1 MNFYY
6 EFIIQG
12 DYVNFNIENLEEL
25 LTNMNL
31 DDRININKIPDID
44 LYMDQVIQLFE
55 NNLEHIKRNPT
66 DKILTKTMINNYSK
80 DKLLFQNKNKK
91 YSKDHILL
99 MILIYDLKQTLSI
112 ADIKKLFTPMVKIL
126 SEEKSNFDL
135 SNIYNEY
142 LSLKKNQIDK
152 EKEFLTSIVNDTTNL
167 CEKETTKN
175 YEDYKKI
182 FLIILTLLNSA
193 SLNKRIAEKMI
204 DTYFNE

>member
-1 MNFYY
+1 
-6 EFIIQG
+6 
-12 DYVNFNIENLEEL
+12 VNFNIENLEEL
-25 LTNMNL
+25 LINMNL

-112 ADIKKLFTPMVKIL
+112 ADIKKLFTPMVEVL

-142 LSLKKNQIDK
+142 LLLKESQINK
-152 EKEFLTSIVNDTTNL
+152 EKELLTSIVKDATNL
-167 CEKETTKN
+167 CEKDTIKGC
-175 YEDYKKI
+175 EDYKKI
-182 FLIILTLLNSA
+182 LLIILTLLNSA

-204 DTYFNE
+204 DTYFNK

>member
-1 MNFYY
+1 M
-6 EFIIQG
+6 
-12 DYVNFNIENLEEL
+12 DFNIENLEEL
-25 LTNMNL
+25 LSNMNL

-112 ADIKKLFTPMVKIL
+112 ADIKKLFTPMIDIL

-142 LSLKKNQIDK
+142 LLLKESQINK
-152 EKEFLTSIVNDTTNL
+152 EKELLTSIVNDTTNL
-167 CEKETTKN
+167 CEKDTIKGC
-175 YEDYKKI
+175 EDYKKI
-182 FLIILTLLNSA
+182 LLIILTLLNSA

-204 DTYFNE
+204 DTYFDK

>member
-1 MNFYY
+1 MKIIKFLVIIGSFFSLSCHSNNIDWNDYQQSAIQINEPVLFLDHFG
-6 EFIIQG
+6 EFS
-12 DYVNFNIENLEEL
+12 
-25 LTNMNL
+25 
-31 DDRININKIPDID
+31 
-44 LYMDQVIQLFE
+44 QLN
-55 NNLEHIKRNPT
+55 NNL
-66 DKILTKTMINNYSK
+66 
-80 DKLLFQNKNKK
+80 KLGLIDYGNKNKK

-182 FLIILTLLNSA
+182 LLIILTLLNSA

-204 DTYFNE
+204 DFNE

>member
-1 MNFYY
+1 M
-6 EFIIQG
+6 
-12 DYVNFNIENLEEL
+12 NFNIENLEEL
-25 LTNMNL
+25 LINMNL

-112 ADIKKLFTPMVKIL
+112 ADIKKLFTPMVEIL

-142 LSLKKNQIDK
+142 LLLKESQINK
-152 EKEFLTSIVNDTTNL
+152 ERELLISIVKDATNL
-167 CEKETTKN
+167 CEKDTIKEC
-175 YEDYKKI
+175 EDYKKI
-182 FLIILTLLNSA
+182 LLIILTLLNSA
-193 SLNKRIAEKMI
+193 SLNKRIAEKII
-204 DTYFNE
+204 DTYFNK

>member
-25 LTNMNL
+25 LINMNL

-167 CEKETTKN
+167 CEKETIKN

-182 FLIILTLLNSA
+182 LLIILTLLNSA

-204 DTYFNE
+204 DNYFNE

>member
-1 MNFYY
+1 MNF
-6 EFIIQG
+6 
-12 DYVNFNIENLEEL
+12 DIENLEEL

-99 MILIYDLKQTLSI
+99 MILIYDLKQILSI
-112 ADIKKLFTPMVKIL
+112 ADIKKLFTPMVEIL
-126 SEEKSNFDL
+126 TEEKSNFDL
-135 SNIYNEY
+135 CNIYNEY
-142 LSLKKNQIDK
+142 LLLKKSQIDK
-152 EKEFLTSIVNDTTNL
+152 EKEFLTSIVNDTSNL
-167 CEKETTKN
+167 CKKETIKN
-175 YEDYKKI
+175 YEDYKKVL
-182 FLIILTLLNSA
+182 LIILTLLNSA

>member
-12 DYVNFNIENLEEL
+12 DYVNFNIENLEKL
-25 LTNMNL
+25 LIDMNL

-55 NNLEHIKRNPT
+55 NNLDHIKRNPT

-99 MILIYDLKQTLSI
+99 MILIYDLKQILSI
-112 ADIKKLFTPMVKIL
+112 GDIKKLFTPMIKVL
-126 SEEKSNFDL
+126 SEEKSNFEL

-152 EKEFLTSIVNDTTNL
+152 EKEFLTLIVNDTTNL
-167 CEKETTKN
+167 CEKETNKN

-182 FLIILTLLNSA
+182 LLIILTLLNSA

>member
-1 MNFYY
+1 M
-6 EFIIQG
+6 
-12 DYVNFNIENLEEL
+12 NFNIENLEEL
-25 LTNMNL
+25 LINMNL

-112 ADIKKLFTPMVKIL
+112 ADIKKLFTPMVEIL

-142 LSLKKNQIDK
+142 LLLKESQINK
-152 EKEFLTSIVNDTTNL
+152 ERELLTSIVKDATNL
-167 CEKETTKN
+167 CEKDTIKEC
-175 YEDYKKI
+175 EDYKKI
-182 FLIILTLLNSA
+182 LLIILTLLNSA
-193 SLNKRIAEKMI
+193 SLNKRIAEKII
-204 DTYFNE
+204 DTYFNK

>member
-1 MNFYY
+1 M
-6 EFIIQG
+6 
-12 DYVNFNIENLEEL
+12 NFNIENLEEL
-25 LTNMNL
+25 LINMNL

-44 LYMDQVIQLFE
+44 LYMDQVIQLFD

-112 ADIKKLFTPMVKIL
+112 ADIKKLFTPMVEIL

-142 LSLKKNQIDK
+142 LLLKESQINK
-152 EKEFLTSIVNDTTNL
+152 ERELLISIVKDATNL
-167 CEKETTKN
+167 CEKDTIKEC
-175 YEDYKKI
+175 EDYKKI
-182 FLIILTLLNSA
+182 LLIILTLLNSA
-193 SLNKRIAEKMI
+193 SLNKRIAEKII
-204 DTYFNE
+204 DTYFNK

>member
-1 MNFYY
+1 MNF
-6 EFIIQG
+6 
-12 DYVNFNIENLEEL
+12 DIENLEEL

-99 MILIYDLKQTLSI
+99 MILIYDLKQILSI
-112 ADIKKLFTPMVKIL
+112 ADIKKLFTPMVEIL

-135 SNIYNEY
+135 CNIYNEY
-142 LSLKKNQIDK
+142 LLLKKSQIDK
-152 EKEFLTSIVNDTTNL
+152 EKEFLTSIVNDTSNL
-167 CEKETTKN
+167 CKKETIKN
-175 YEDYKKI
+175 YEDYKKTL
-182 FLIILTLLNSA
+182 LIILTLLNSA

>member
-12 DYVNFNIENLEEL
+12 DYVNFNIENLEKL
-25 LTNMNL
+25 LIDMNL

-55 NNLEHIKRNPT
+55 NNLEHIKRNPA
-66 DKILTKTMINNYSK
+66 DKILTKTMRNNYCR

-99 MILIYDLKQTLSI
+99 MILIYDLKQILSI
-112 ADIKKLFTPMVKIL
+112 GDIKKLFTPMIKVL
-126 SEEKSNFDL
+126 SEEKSNFKL

-152 EKEFLTSIVNDTTNL
+152 EKEFLTLIVNDTTNL
-167 CEKETTKN
+167 CEKETNKN
-175 YEDYKKI
+175 YEDYKKVL
-182 FLIILTLLNSA
+182 LIILTLLNSA

>member
-1 MNFYY
+1 
-6 EFIIQG
+6 
-12 DYVNFNIENLEEL
+12 VNFNIENLQEL
-25 LTNMNL
+25 LFNMNL

-91 YSKDHILL
+91 YSKEHL
-99 MILIYDLKQTLSI
+99 ILISLIYELKGSLSI
-112 ADIKKLFTPMVKIL
+112 SDIKKLFTPMVKIL

-142 LSLKKNQIDK
+142 LSLKKSQIDK

-167 CEKETTKN
+167 CEKETIKN

-182 FLIILTLLNSA
+182 LLIILTLLNSA

-204 DTYFNE
+204 DNYFNE